1 MSKRPP
7 KSKAKAKSKQ
17 KAAPRSD
24 QASGSGNDALVELR
38 SKIDGV
44 DERIQ
49 RLIAERAQYAK
60 EIGILKGLTSTVEF
74 YRPEREAQVLRKVVE
89 RNGGPLRDEEM
100 VRLFRELMSAC
111 LAQEEPLKVAYL
123 GPEGTFTQSA
133 VFKHFGHSVHALAVP
148 TIDEVFHEVESS
160 TADFGVAPVENS
172 SEGTVNIHTL
182 DMFLTSPLKICG
194 EIELRIHQHLMGQM
208 QDLKDIKRVCS
219 HPQSLAQCRG
229 WLKQH
234 LPDVEQVPVASNAEA
249 ARRARD
255 EDGTAALAGEA
266 AAKVYGLRILFNT
279 VEDRDDNTTRFVVIG
294 RKLFPT
300 SGKDKTSVLVSTRE
314 SSEPGVLLHLLQPL
328 SKHGVNMT
336 RIESRPS
343 RKRKWDYVFFLDL
356 DGHAEDKPVRKALDE
371 MKAKASLFKVL
382 GSFPKAIL

>member
-1 MSKRPP
+1 MPKRPP
-7 KSKAKAKSKQ
+7 SAKTKRKRKPNS
-17 KAAPRSD
+17 AAAAADKIASD
-24 QASGSGNDALVELR
+24 NDALAALR
-38 SKIDGV
+38 GKIDAV
-44 DERIQ
+44 DEAIQ
-49 RLIAERAQYAK
+49 RLIAERAQFAK
-60 EIGILKGLTSTVEF
+60 EVGIVKGLTSTIEY

-89 RNGGPLRDEEM
+89 RNDGPLRDEEM

-148 TIDEVFHEVESS
+148 TIDEVFHEVESG
-160 TADFGVAPVENS
+160 TADFGVAPIENS

-194 EIELRIHQHLMGQM
+194 EIELRIHQHLMGRM
-208 QDLKDIKRVCS
+208 HDLKDVKRVCS

-229 WLKQH
+229 WLAQH
-234 LPDVEQVPVASNAEA
+234 LPDVEKVPVVSNAEA

-255 EDGTAALAGEA
+255 EEGTAALAGES

-279 VEDRDDNTTRFVVIG
+279 VEDRDDNTTRFVVVG
-294 RKLFPT
+294 RKLFPA
-300 SGKDKTSVLVSTRE
+300 SGHDKTSIVVSAAETE
-314 SSEPGVLLHLLQPL
+314 EPGVLLQLLAPL
-328 SKHGVNMT
+328 SRHGVSMT

-356 DGHAEDKPVRKALDE
+356 DGHAEDARVSKALDE
-371 MKAKASLFKVL
+371 MRTKASLFKVL
-382 GSFPKAIL
+382 GSFPKAVL